1 MMGKFNRLWLI
12 LTLLLSLCACHLNEK
27 TNMNHDYTLHF
38 GMQGIQDFAKYSKT
52 PVDQQ
57 AGIMSFYSLDF
68 PVKTLGKVTV
78 VNGEDTMVLDNVFA
92 VMGTQMFDDLKYGIQ
107 ILDIDA
113 GLNKE
118 EFVTPEQAYQAY
130 VNIMHQLN
138 EKGWKNYVYPFEPRI
153 AKEDNLKYFANS
165 SNIIDPTHILSFE
178 EWQWCF
184 KKKYSLFYRLY
195 RNGILTDLTISKKP
209 SRETADHQIQEQYML
224 RCSFQTIRYDER
236 NTISNSDK
244 MTPAELEQAFK
255 KNRDEDKKLRA
266 GEEEKFKAKG
276 YRIDTEYQNPDVWQY
291 VK

>member
-1 MMGKFNRLWLI
+1 MKCIGLWFVMV
-12 LTLLLSLCACHLNEK
+12 LSLCACHFNEK

-78 VNGEDTMVLDNVFA
+78 VNGEDSMVLDNVFA
-92 VMGTQMFDDLKYGIQ
+92 VMGTQISYVPKDGIQ

-130 VNIMHQLN
+130 VSIMHQLN
-138 EKGWKNYVYPFEPRI
+138 EKGWKNYVYPFDSRI
-153 AKEDNLKYFANS
+153 SKEDNLKYFVERS
-165 SNIIDPTHILSFE
+165 YIIDPTHILSFE

-184 KKKYSLFYRLY
+184 KQNPSLFYRLY
-195 RNGILTDLTISKKP
+195 NNGILLSFSIDKKTD
-209 SRETADHQIQEQYML
+209 RETADHQIQEQYML
-224 RCSFQTIRYDER
+224 GWTFQTIRHDER